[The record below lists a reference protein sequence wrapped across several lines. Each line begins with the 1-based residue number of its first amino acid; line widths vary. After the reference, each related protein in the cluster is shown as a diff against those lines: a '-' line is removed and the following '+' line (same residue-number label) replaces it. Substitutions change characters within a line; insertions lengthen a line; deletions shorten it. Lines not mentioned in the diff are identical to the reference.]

1 MRNYLKINALDNVAV
16 AVKLIK
22 KGTYLQEFDLE
33 ILEDIKKGHKFAI
46 KDIKANEDVI
56 KYGMPIGHASYDIEK
71 GQWVH
76 VHNTKTNLSDIIE
89 YKYEKKP
96 IEKNKDL
103 VDQSLRF
110 MGYQR
115 ENGTCGVRNEIWIVP
130 GVGCINQVCE
140 NVKNI
145 AEKKYPEQTFKVLSH
160 THGCSQ
166 LGDDLSTTREI
177 LAGLINN
184 PNAGGVLVVSLG
196 CENNQIDEFKEFL
209 QPINEK
215 RIKFITAQEVEDEY
229 EACMEKIDE
238 LCTYVSSFKLEAL
251 PISKLRV
258 AFKCGGS
265 DGLSGITANPLC
277 GYTSDKL
284 VANGAITMLT
294 EVPEM
299 FGAEKLLMN
308 RAHDQGI
315 FEDLVGMINNFKA
328 YFKSYGQNIYEN
340 PSPGNKDGGIT
351 TLEDKSLGCIQK
363 GGSTEVV
370 DVLEIGEEAKTPGL
384 NLLNGPGNDQVSCT
398 NLAASGATIIVFTT
412 GRGNPFGSVVPTIK
426 MSTNTELAE
435 KKKNWIDFDAGRL
448 ISEGKSFEYLRDEFI
463 SYLLE
468 VASGQKTKNE
478 EFGFEEI
485 ALFKNG
491 VIL

>member
-1 MRNYLKINALDNVAV
+1 MKSFLKINDKDNVAI
-16 AVKLIK
+16 AIKDIK
-22 KGTYLQEFDLE
+22 KGTNIIDYNVELVD
-33 ILEDIKKGHKFAI
+33 DIKKGHKFAI
-46 KDIKANEDVI
+46 RDIKKSEDII
-56 KYGMPIGHASYDIEK
+56 KYGLPIGHAIKDIKK

-89 YKYEKKP
+89 YKYQKE
-96 IEKNKDL
+96 EAKNYDKL
-103 VDQSLRF
+103 VDKSLKF
-110 MGYQR
+110 MGYRR
-115 ENGTCGVRNEIWIVP
+115 EDGSCGVRNEIWIVP
-130 GVGCINQVCE
+130 AVGCINQVCE
-140 NVKNI
+140 NVKKI
-145 AEKKYPEQTFKVLSH
+145 AEKKYPNLTFKVLHH

-166 LGDDLSTTREI
+166 LGDDLSTTRKI
-177 LAGLINN
+177 LAGLIKN

-196 CENNQIDEFKEFL
+196 CENNQIDGFKEFL
-209 QPINEK
+209 EPINEK
-215 RIKFITAQEVEDEY
+215 RIKFITAQEVDDEY
-229 EACMEKIDE
+229 EASMEKIDQ
-238 LCTYVSSFKLEAL
+238 LVDYVSSFKLEAL
-251 PISKLRV
+251 PISELNI

-277 GYTSDKL
+277 GYVSDKL

-308 RAHDQGI
+308 RAHSEDV
-315 FEDLVGMINNFKA
+315 FEDLVVMINNFKD

-340 PSPGNKDGGIT
+340 PSPGNKEGGIT

-363 GGSTEVV
+363 GGSSEIV
-370 DVLEIGEEAKTPGL
+370 DVLDLGEKARTRGL

-398 NLAASGATIIVFTT
+398 NLAASGAAIIVFTT

-426 MSTNTELAE
+426 MSTNTDLAK
-435 KKKNWIDFDAGRL
+435 KKKNWIDFDAGRIL
-448 ISEGKSFEYLRDEFI
+448 SEDMSFEELRDEFL
-463 SYLLE
+463 SYLIE
-468 VASGQKTKNE
+468 VASGKKTKNE